1 MIKKVV
7 LKAPI
12 LTNSGYGVH
21 SRQVFKAL
29 EKRKDIDLYVIPT
42 NWGNTSWIL
51 SKRFDEGIVDKI
63 VEYSKKSNANIDF
76 DESYQVLLPSEWS
89 NIAKKNIGITAGFE
103 ADIVKE
109 SWIQNCNKMDHVIVP
124 SEFSRMSFV
133 KTSNE
138 SNTKLKT
145 KISVINEWYYEAFD
159 HESDDADYFDSLE
172 YDKNILVMGQIT
184 SNSEKSDRKNILKT
198 IRVATSFIS
207 DKEIGLVLK
216 ISLGKNSKKHKEHV
230 KEFIINN
237 LNCDK
242 KKITLI
248 FGALSIKEL
257 KSLYSSNKISCLLSG
272 NRAEGW
278 GLNFVEAARC
288 GLPIVATDY
297 SAYKEYLCD
306 DFLKVKYKLINFSHD
321 LSFVDAGSNA
331 KWAEFEEESMKEN
344 LDILFKDY
352 EKYKRIALG
361 RKNIIKQQ
369 HSIKPIIDKY
379 NVFFKS
385 IE

>member
-1 MIKKVV
+1 MKKVV

-29 EKRKDIDLYVIPT
+29 ERRENVDLYVIPT

-51 SKRFDEGIVDKI
+51 NKSFDGGIVDRI

-76 DESYQVLLPSEWS
+76 DESYQVLLPSEWTK
-89 NIAKKNIGITAGFE
+89 IAKKNIGITAGFE
-103 ADIVKE
+103 ADVVKE
-109 SWIQNCNKMDHVIVP
+109 SWIQCCNEMDHVIVP

-145 KISVINEWYYEAFD
+145 DIKVINEWYYEAFD
-159 HESDDADYFDSLE
+159 HVRKDDNYFDRLE

-184 SNSEKSDRKNILKT
+184 SNNEKADRKNILKT
-198 IRVATSFIS
+198 IRTVTSFINE
-207 DKEIGLVLK
+207 KEIGLVLK
-216 ISLGKNSKKHKEHV
+216 ISLGKNSKKYKDHV
-230 KEFIINN
+230 KEFIRDN
-237 LNCDK
+237 LKCDK
-242 KKITLI
+242 KKITLV
-248 FGALSIKEL
+248 FGSLNIKEL
-257 KSLYSSNKISCLLSG
+257 KSLYSSRKISCLLSG

-278 GLNFVEAARC
+278 GLNFIEAARC

-297 SAYKEYLCD
+297 SAYKEFLGD
-306 DFLKVKYKLINFSHD
+306 DFLKIKYDLISFTHD
-321 LSFVDAGSNA
+321 LTFVDPGADA
-331 KWAEFEEESMKEN
+331 KWAEFEEESMQDN

-352 EKYKRIALG
+352 EKYKQISLD

-369 HSIKPIIDKY
+369 YSIKPIIDKY